1 MLSLFLRSFQ
11 LQMHLVQAPCCTHTH
26 VCVHARRVAKCLR
39 SGLINSVFGEE
50 FSGKAAHTA
59 RKHWL

>member
-1 MLSLFLRSFQ
+1 MLSLFLCSFQ
-11 LQMHLVQAPCCTHTH
+11 LQMRLVLTPCCTQAH